1 MAESVLTEYMHTPK
15 KPRLEKS
22 SGESN
27 STSTR
32 KQLRKYDPYD
42 DEYIRQY
49 ILYYYQ
55 FHKSEGFV
63 IDWDKLDF
71 RFETRP
77 IMDPYRIAAYST
89 NDELI
94 RGVACRAIAQH
105 NADTVSVSSSG
116 SRIEFVDHVS
126 ASYRWCA
133 GILYWVTFWAR
144 DLASSNPEP
153 KLYQAN
159 VRLCGQTFCEI
170 YIFRLK
176 PTDEEIAAVQVDPPP
191 PLYDDDPELP
201 TILFTATGPGSGYMS
216 IPEVSFTRIPAEVEP
231 VSSP

>member
-1 MAESVLTEYMHTPK
+1 MADSVLTVYSHIPK
-15 KPRLEKS
+15 KPRLDGKS
-22 SGESN
+22 KSVHRRRE
-27 STSTR
+27 
-32 KQLRKYDPYD
+32 LLLYDPYN

-55 FHKSEGFV
+55 FNKSEGFV
-63 IDWDKLDF
+63 IDWENLDYE
-71 RFETRP
+71 FETRP
-77 IMDPYRIAAYST
+77 IMDPFRIAAYST
-89 NDELI
+89 NDEVI
-94 RGVACRAIAQH
+94 RGVACRAITQH
-105 NADTVSVSSSG
+105 NADTG

-133 GILYWVTFWAR
+133 GILYWVTFGAK

-153 KLYQAN
+153 RLYQTN
-159 VRLCGQTFCEI
+159 VRLCGPTFCEL

-191 PLYDDDPELP
+191 PLFGDDPELP
-201 TILFTATGPGSGYMS
+201 TILFTVTGPGSGYMS

-231 VSSP
+231 TMWSP